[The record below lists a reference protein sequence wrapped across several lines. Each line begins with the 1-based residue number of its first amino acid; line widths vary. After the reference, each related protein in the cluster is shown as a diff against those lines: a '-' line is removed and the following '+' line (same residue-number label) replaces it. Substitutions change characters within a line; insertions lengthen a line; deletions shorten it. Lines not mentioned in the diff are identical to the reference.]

1 MSKIYDM
8 DFLASYMYN
17 LFLFVFQMDYPV
29 FFLYNKRNTRGVRS
43 KKWGKQMEKR
53 RRYQGFRKFSI
64 KTRLAIALLLISI
77 IPLAGISGYSF
88 HIFSVALRE
97 KLSASISQTLS
108 MINLNMVSEVEKY
121 QYLCGS
127 ICISQ
132 EIKEGLLKKDMTDME
147 KNQAIT
153 EIQKMIRSKIIYP
166 AQAKNITVYDTDGN
180 IFYDLGYDG
189 FYPEDVDM
197 ILTRLKN
204 EDQDVWA
211 YTHTYRDRDILVLGR
226 RIYEQ
231 YSQSRVIGYTLIS
244 IDEKIFSKTVLE
256 PVGLA
261 DSSNIMYMNMD
272 GMVLSSWDR
281 NVSLGQTVDPELLEN
296 IQEKLPARKASF
308 SIHKDGEEQ
317 LVTYI
322 FNKNLNQLFVYT
334 MPYHYINSEVY
345 VMLRKILIV
354 AFLLVVLCIGIVA
367 MVYLGITSPIRS
379 MLDFCK
385 ELSRGN
391 LSVRIFD
398 EHKDELSDLSK
409 SMNHMA
415 DTIWHLMEQQKD
427 QEKKK
432 REMELQMLQY
442 QLNPHFLF
450 NTLNS
455 LRFVAAMHKDQIV
468 SDGIQALSSL
478 LQNTLTNKNEYI
490 TIKEE
495 LENLQNYFS
504 ILRIRYAGSFE
515 YSFHV
520 EDDELLTCLVPKLI
534 LQPLA
539 ENSVMHGS
547 SDDGS
552 VMEIQITL
560 WEENGHIVIE
570 LNDDGKGFEVTQE
583 SLAPHKERRKIGI
596 SNVNDRIQLNFG
608 REYGLHID
616 SHPGEGTTCTLT
628 LPRLEHV

>member
-1 MSKIYDM
+1 
-8 DFLASYMYN
+8 
-17 LFLFVFQMDYPV
+17 
-29 FFLYNKRNTRGVRS
+29 
-43 KKWGKQMEKR
+43 MEKR

-64 KTRLAIALLLISI
+64 KTRLVIALLLISI

-127 ICISQ
+127 ICISE
-132 EIKEGLLKKDMTDME
+132 EIKDGLLKKDMTDME
-147 KNQAIT
+147 KNQAINR
-153 EIQKMIRSKIIYP
+153 IQAMIRNKIIYP
-166 AQAKNITVYDTDGN
+166 GQAKNITVYDTDGN

-189 FYPEDVDM
+189 FYQDDVDM
-197 ILTRLKN
+197 ILERLQEEN
-204 EDQDVWA
+204 QDVWA
-211 YTHTYRDRDILVLGR
+211 YVHTYRDRDILVLGR

-231 YSQSRVIGYTLIS
+231 YSKSRVIGYTLIS
-244 IDEKIFSKTVLE
+244 IDERIFSKTVLE

-272 GMVLSSWDR
+272 GTILSSWDR
-281 NVSLGQTVDPELLEN
+281 SVALGQKADPELLEN
-296 IQEKLPARKASF
+296 IQSRLPSKTDSF
-308 SIHKDGEEQ
+308 SVHEDGEEQ

-322 FNKNLNQLFVYT
+322 FNKNLNQFFIYT

-345 VMLRKILIV
+345 TMLRRI
-354 AFLLVVLCIGIVA
+354 LVVAVFLVLLCIGIVA
-367 MVYLGITSPIRS
+367 MVYPGITSPIRS

-391 LSVRIFD
+391 LSVRIQD
-398 EHKDELSDLSK
+398 DYKDELSDLSG

-415 DTIWHLMEQQKD
+415 DTIEKLIEQQKA

-432 REMELQMLQY
+432 RELELQMLQY

-455 LRFVAAMHKDQIV
+455 LRFVATMHKDQLV

-490 TIKEE
+490 TIREE
-495 LENLQNYFS
+495 LENLENYFA

-520 EDDELLTCLVPKLI
+520 EDDELLSCLVPKLI

-552 VMEIQITL
+552 VMEILITV
-560 WEENGHIVIE
+560 WEEEGHINIE
-570 LNDDGKGFEVTQE
+570 LVDDGKGFEVTPE
-583 SLAPHKERRKIGI
+583 ALVPHKDRKKIGV

-608 REYGLHID
+608 REYGLKIQ
-616 SHPGEGTTCTLT
+616 SHPGEGTACTLT
-628 LPRLEHV
+628 LPVLYADSLSEQTET

>member
-1 MSKIYDM
+1 M

>member
-1 MSKIYDM
+1 M

-64 KTRLAIALLLISI
+64 KTRLVIALLLISI

-281 NVSLGQTVDPELLEN
+281 NVSLGQTVDSELLEN

>member
-1 MSKIYDM
+1 
-8 DFLASYMYN
+8 
-17 LFLFVFQMDYPV
+17 
-29 FFLYNKRNTRGVRS
+29 
-43 KKWGKQMEKR
+43 MEKR

-64 KTRLAIALLLISI
+64 KTRLVIALLLISI
-77 IPLAGISGYSF
+77 LPLAGISGYSF

-153 EIQKMIRSKIIYP
+153 EIQQMIRSKIIYP

-211 YTHTYRDRDILVLGR
+211 YAHTYRDRDILVLGR

-231 YSQSRVIGYTLIS
+231 YSKSRVIGYTLIS

-281 NVSLGQTVDPELLEN
+281 NVSLGQTVEPELLEN

-345 VMLRKILIV
+345 VMLRRILIA

-391 LSVRIFD
+391 LSVRISD
-398 EHKDELSDLSK
+398 KHKDELSDLSK

-415 DTIWHLMEQQKD
+415 DTIHHLMEQQKD

-495 LENLQNYFS
+495 LENLENYFS

-552 VMEIQITL
+552 IMEIQITL

-570 LNDDGKGFEVTQE
+570 LNDDGKGFEVTLE

>member
-1 MSKIYDM
+1 MK
-8 DFLASYMYN
+8 
-17 LFLFVFQMDYPV
+17 
-29 FFLYNKRNTRGVRS
+29 KRH
-43 KKWGKQMEKR
+43 
-53 RRYQGFRKFSI
+53 RYQGFRKFSI
-64 KTRLAIALLLISI
+64 KTRLVIALLLISI

-108 MINLNMVSEVEKY
+108 MINLNMVSEIEKY

-127 ICISQ
+127 ICISE
-132 EIKEGLLKKDMTDME
+132 EIKDGLLKKDMTDME
-147 KNQAIT
+147 KNQAIN
-153 EIQKMIRSKIIYP
+153 EIQSMIRNKIIYP

-189 FYPEDVDM
+189 FYQEDVDR
-197 ILTRLKN
+197 ILKQLE
-204 EDQDVWA
+204 EDTQDVWA
-211 YTHTYRDRDILVLGR
+211 YVHTYRDRDILVLGR
-226 RIYEQ
+226 RIYKQ

-244 IDEKIFSKTVLE
+244 IEEKIFSKTVLE

-261 DSSNIMYMNMD
+261 DSSNIMYLNTD
-272 GMVLSSWDR
+272 GTVLSSWDR
-281 NVSLGQTVDPELLEN
+281 TVPLGQKADPELFEN
-296 IQEKLPARKASF
+296 IQKKLPTKTDSF

-322 FNKNLNQLFVYT
+322 FNRNLNQFFVYT

-345 VMLRKILIV
+345 TMLERILFV
-354 AFLLVVLCIGIVA
+354 AVFLVLLCIGIVA
-367 MVYLGITSPIRS
+367 MVYPGITSPIKS

-385 ELSRGN
+385 ELSHGN
-391 LSVRIFD
+391 LSVRIQD
-398 EHKDELSDLSK
+398 EHHDELSDLSG

-415 DTIWHLMEQQKD
+415 DTIAALLDQQKN

-432 REMELQMLQY
+432 RELELQMLQY

-490 TIKEE
+490 TIWEE
-495 LENLQNYFS
+495 LENLENYFS

-520 EDDELLTCLVPKLI
+520 EEEELLSCLIPKLI

-552 VMEIQITL
+552 VMEILITC
-560 WEENGHIVIE
+560 WEEDGHMVIE
-570 LNDDGKGFEVTQE
+570 LMDNGKGFEVTKE
-583 SLAPHKERRKIGI
+583 ALAPHSDRKKIGI
-596 SNVNDRIQLNFG
+596 ANVNDRIQLNFG
-608 REYGLHID
+608 QEYGLKIH

-628 LPRLEHV
+628 LPMLYAGTLSQEPETTKQ

>member
-1 MSKIYDM
+1 
-8 DFLASYMYN
+8 
-17 LFLFVFQMDYPV
+17 
-29 FFLYNKRNTRGVRS
+29 
-43 KKWGKQMEKR
+43 MEKKHHF
-53 RRYQGFRKFSI
+53 QGFRKFSI
-64 KTRLAIALLLISI
+64 KTRLVIALLMISI
-77 IPLAGISGYSF
+77 IPLVGISGYSF
-88 HIFSVALRE
+88 HIFSAALQE

-108 MINLNMVSEVEKY
+108 MINLNMVSEIEKY

-132 EIKEGLLKKDMTDME
+132 EIKDGLLKKGMTDTE
-147 KNQAIT
+147 KNQAIN
-153 EIQKMIRSKIIYP
+153 EIQHMIRSKIIYP

-189 FYPEDVDM
+189 LYSDDVSR
-197 ILTRLKN
+197 ILSRLEEEN
-204 EDQDVWA
+204 QDVWA
-211 YTHTYRDRDILVLGR
+211 YAHTYRNRDILILGR

-261 DSSNIMYMNMD
+261 DSSNIMYLNMD
-272 GMVLSSWDR
+272 GTILSSWDR
-281 NVSLGQTVDPELLEN
+281 SIQLGQKTEKKLLKN
-296 IQEKLPARKASF
+296 IQARLPNRTDFF
-308 SIHKDGEEQ
+308 SIYKDGEEQ

-334 MPYHYINSEVY
+334 MPYHYINSEVNT
-345 VMLRKILIV
+345 MFWKILAV
-354 AFLLVVLCIGIVA
+354 AFFLVLLCIGIVA
-367 MVYLGITSPIRS
+367 MVYPGITSPIRS
-379 MLDFCK
+379 MLDFCR
-385 ELSRGN
+385 ELSKGN
-391 LSVRIFD
+391 LSVRIQD
-398 EHKDELSDLSK
+398 DHKDELSDLSG

-415 DTIWHLMEQQKD
+415 DTIEHLMDQQKT

-432 REMELQMLQY
+432 RELELQMLQY

-490 TIKEE
+490 TIQEE
-495 LENLQNYFS
+495 LENLENYFS

-520 EDDELLTCLVPKLI
+520 EEDELLSCLVPKLI

-547 SDDGS
+547 SDNGT
-552 VMEIQITL
+552 VMEIQITC
-560 WEENGHIVIE
+560 WRENADVMIE
-570 LNDDGKGFEVTQE
+570 LSDDGKGFEVTVDA
-583 SLAPHKERRKIGI
+583 LAPHPERKRIGVA
-596 SNVNDRIQLNFG
+596 NVNDRIQLNFG
-608 REYGLHID
+608 RKYGLKIN
-616 SHPGEGTTCTLT
+616 SQPGKGTTCTLT
-628 LPRLEHV
+628 LPELYADTLS